1 MNSFQGSERLIF
13 EYIQYHAQNIS
24 NISAKEI
31 ARDTYTTTTSV
42 NRVCKKMGYQSYTEL
57 RYRFLRDHCTAA
69 PLQPVLC
76 EEGEG
81 IVENVSAL
89 LIHSSHI
96 YLYARGA
103 SLTSLN
109 YLSRFLSLASLP
121 HLILNDMHQ
130 LTRVSKG
137 TLVLISKSGETQS
150 LIEMARNALRKGL
163 KVVAITRRHSMLAT
177 LSTLCWPLEIDMNAI
192 SLYQREGQLELL
204 SAVDRI
210 GCRLLQHDTVSGE
223 L

>member
-13 EYIQYHAQNIS
+13 EYIQFHAHSIS

-31 ARDTYTTTTSV
+31 ARDTFTTTTSV
-42 NRVCKKMGYQSYTEL
+42 NRVCKKMGYKSYTEL
-57 RYRFLRDHCTAA
+57 RYRFLGDQSLASPVA
-69 PLQPVLC
+69 PCGVAN
-76 EEGEG
+76 EEG
-81 IVENVSAL
+81 IVTEVSGL
-89 LIHSSHI
+89 LVHASHI

-163 KVVAITRRHSMLAT
+163 KIVAITRQGSSLAA
-177 LSTLCWPLEIDMNAI
+177 LATLCWPLTIDISAV

-210 GCRLLQHDTVSGE
+210 GCRLLQHDAA
-223 L
+223 

>member
-13 EYIQYHAQNIS
+13 EYIQHHASNIS

-31 ARDTYTTTTSV
+31 ARDTFTTTTSV
-42 NRVCKKMGYQSYTEL
+42 NRVCKKMGYKSYTEL
-57 RYRFLRDHCTAA
+57 RYRFLRDHFTPAPAA
-69 PLQPVLC
+69 PDAGPQADD
-76 EEGEG
+76 
-81 IVENVSAL
+81 IVAEVSRL
-89 LIHSSHI
+89 LTHSSHI

-163 KVVAITRRHSMLAT
+163 KIIAITRQGAT
-177 LSTLCWPLEIDMNAI
+177 LASISTLCWPLSIDINAV

-210 GCRLLQHDTVSGE
+210 GCRLLQHDTV
-223 L
+223 

>member
-13 EYIQYHAQNIS
+13 EYIQHHAHDIS
-24 NISAKEI
+24 TISAKAI
-31 ARDTYTTTTSV
+31 ARDTFTTTTSV
-42 NRVCKKMGYQSYTEL
+42 NRVCKKMGYNSYTEL
-57 RYRFLRDHCTAA
+57 RYKFLRDQLTAT
-69 PLQPVLC
+69 PSWPDTLT
-76 EEGEG
+76 GEDN
-81 IVENVSAL
+81 IVTQLSEL
-89 LIHSSHI
+89 LLHSSHI

-121 HLILNDMHQ
+121 HLILNDVHQ
-130 LTRVSKG
+130 LTRVSRG

-163 KVVAITRRHSMLAT
+163 KIIAITREGSTLASV
-177 LSTLCWPLEIDMNAI
+177 STLCWPLEININAI

-204 SAVDRI
+204 NAVDRI
-210 GCRLLQHDTVSGE
+210 GCWLLQHDAA
-223 L
+223 

>member
-13 EYIQYHAQNIS
+13 EYIQHHARNIS
-24 NISAKEI
+24 DISAKEI
-31 ARDTYTTTTSV
+31 ARDTFTTTTSV
-42 NRVCKKMGYQSYTEL
+42 NRVCKKMGYKSYTEL
-57 RYRFLRDHCTAA
+57 RYRFLRDHFTSVPAEPA
-69 PLQPVLC
+69 MGPQADD
-76 EEGEG
+76 
-81 IVENVSAL
+81 IVVDVSRL
-89 LIHSSHI
+89 LTHSSHI

-163 KVVAITRRHSMLAT
+163 KIIAITRRVRR
-177 LSTLCWPLEIDMNAI
+177 WPGFLRCA
-192 SLYQREGQLELL
+192 GH
-204 SAVDRI
+204 
-210 GCRLLQHDTVSGE
+210 CRLI
-223 L
+223 

>member
-13 EYIQYHAQNIS
+13 EYIQHHACNIS

-31 ARDTYTTTTSV
+31 ARDTFTTTTSV
-42 NRVCKKMGYQSYTEL
+42 NRVCKKM
-57 RYRFLRDHCTAA
+57 YRFLRFHFTPA
-69 PLQPVLC
+69 PVEPDVGPQADN
-76 EEGEG
+76 
-81 IVENVSAL
+81 IVAEVSGL
-89 LIHSSHI
+89 LTHSSHI

-163 KVVAITRRHSMLAT
+163 KIIAITREGSTLAAI
-177 LSTLCWPLEIDMNAI
+177 SSLCWPLPIDINAV

-210 GCRLLQHDTVSGE
+210 GCRLLQHDTA
-223 L
+223 